1 MGTVRDS
8 FSTGISRMDFGLAG
22 RRALVMGAS
31 KGLGRSIAEAL
42 AAEGASL
49 VITGRDQASL
59 DAACGQLRAKGAAFA
74 QGIVA
79 DVADPAQMDA
89 LAQGAAAAMGG
100 VDILV
105 QNHGGP
111 PPGPALE
118 VSEELLTT
126 WFQRIVLSPIRLTNA
141 LLPGMRQRKWG
152 RIINVGSTG
161 MLQPLPNMVLS
172 NTLRASIMGWMKT
185 LSAEVAHEGITCNIV
200 APGAIRTDRSLET
213 AGSLAARQGKT
224 VDDVIAERSK
234 TIPAGRYGLPDEYG
248 PLVAFLCSNQAA
260 YMTGCVLRVDGGMV
274 RGW

>member
-1 MGTVRDS
+1 MNL
-8 FSTGISRMDFGLAG
+8 GLKG

-31 KGLGRSIAEAL
+31 KGLGRSIADAL
-42 AAEGASL
+42 AAEGAAL
-49 VITGRDQASL
+49 VISGRDQASR
-59 DAACGQLRAKGAAFA
+59 DVAARELVAAGAASCV
-74 QGIVA
+74 GIPA
-79 DVADPAQMDA
+79 DVAHGAQMDA
-89 LAQGAAAAMGG
+89 LADGAAAAMGG
-100 VDILV
+100 VDILI

-118 VSEELLTT
+118 VTDALLTT
-126 WFQRIVLSPIRLTNA
+126 WFQSIVLSPIRITNR
-141 LLPGMRQRKWG
+141 LLPAMRAQKYG

-213 AGSLAARQGKT
+213 AGSLAKRQGKS
-224 VDDVIAERSK
+224 VDEVIAERAK
-234 TIPAGRYGLPDEYG
+234 TIPAGRYGMPNEYG
-248 PLVAFLCSNQAA
+248 PLVAFLCSEQAA
-260 YMTGCVLRVDGGMV
+260 YISGSIMRTDGGMV

>member
-1 MGTVRDS
+1 MNL
-8 FSTGISRMDFGLAG
+8 GLKG
-22 RRALVMGAS
+22 KRALVMGAS
-31 KGLGRSIAEAL
+31 KGLGRSIADAL
-42 AAEGASL
+42 AAEGAAL
-49 VITGRDQASL
+49 VISGRDQASL
-59 DAACGQLRAKGAAFA
+59 DVAAKELVALGAASCV
-74 QGIVA
+74 GIPA
-79 DVADPAQMDA
+79 DVANGVQMDM
-89 LAQGAAAAMGG
+89 LADGAVAAMGG

-118 VSEELLTT
+118 VTEALLTT
-126 WFQRIVLSPIRLTNA
+126 WFQSIVLSPVRITNR
-141 LLPGMRQRKWG
+141 LLPGMRERKYG

-213 AGSLAARQGKT
+213 AGSLAKRQGKT
-224 VDDVIAERSK
+224 VDEVIAERSK
-234 TIPAGRYGLPDEYG
+234 TIPAGRYGLPSEYG
-248 PLVAFLCSNQAA
+248 PLVAFLCSEQAA
-260 YMTGCVLRVDGGMV
+260 YITGSIMRTDGGMV

>member
-1 MGTVRDS
+1 
-8 FSTGISRMDFGLAG
+8 MDFGLKG

-31 KGLGRSIAEAL
+31 KGLGRSIADAL
-42 AAEGASL
+42 AAEGAHL
-49 VITGRDQASL
+49 VISGRDPASL
-59 DAACGQLRAKGAAFA
+59 EAACVALRAAGAASA
-74 QGIVA
+74 VGIAA
-79 DVADPAQMDA
+79 DVAEPAQMDA
-89 LAQGAAAAMGG
+89 LADGALAAMGG

-118 VSEELLTT
+118 VSEEALVT
-126 WFQRIVLSPIRLTNA
+126 WFQRIVLSPVRLTTR
-141 LLPGMRQRKWG
+141 LLPGMRAQKWG
-152 RIINVGSTG
+152 RIVNVGSTG

-213 AGSLAARQGKT
+213 AGSLAKRQGRS
-224 VDDVIAERSK
+224 VEEVIAERSK

-248 PLVAFLCSNQAA
+248 PLVAFLCGDQAA
-260 YMTGCVLRVDGGMV
+260 YITGCVLRVDGGMV

>member
-1 MGTVRDS
+1 MNL
-8 FSTGISRMDFGLAG
+8 GLKG
-22 RRALVMGAS
+22 KRALVMGAS
-31 KGLGRSIAEAL
+31 KGLGRSIADAL
-42 AAEGASL
+42 AAEGAAL
-49 VITGRDQASL
+49 VISGRDQASL
-59 DAACGQLRAKGAAFA
+59 DVAAKELVALGAASCV
-74 QGIVA
+74 GIPA
-79 DVADPAQMDA
+79 DVANGVQMDM
-89 LAQGAAAAMGG
+89 LADGAVAAMGG

-118 VSEELLTT
+118 VTEALLTT
-126 WFQRIVLSPIRLTNA
+126 WFQSIVLSPIRITNR
-141 LLPGMRQRKWG
+141 LLPGMRERKYG

-213 AGSLAARQGKT
+213 AGSLAKRQGKT
-224 VDDVIAERSK
+224 VDEVIAERSK
-234 TIPAGRYGLPDEYG
+234 TIPAGRYGLPGEYG
-248 PLVAFLCSNQAA
+248 PLVAFLCSEQAA
-260 YMTGCVLRVDGGMV
+260 YITGSIMRTDGGMV

>member
-1 MGTVRDS
+1 MNL
-8 FSTGISRMDFGLAG
+8 GLKG
-22 RRALVMGAS
+22 KRALVMGAS
-31 KGLGRSIAEAL
+31 KGLGRSIADAL
-42 AAEGASL
+42 AAEGAAL
-49 VITGRDQASL
+49 VISGRDQASL
-59 DAACGQLRAKGAAFA
+59 DVAAKELVALGATSCV
-74 QGIVA
+74 GIPA
-79 DVADPAQMDA
+79 DVANGVQMDM
-89 LAQGAAAAMGG
+89 LADGAVAAMGG

-118 VSEELLTT
+118 VTEALLTT
-126 WFQRIVLSPIRLTNA
+126 WFQSIVLSPVRITNR
-141 LLPGMRQRKWG
+141 LLPGMRERKYG

-213 AGSLAARQGKT
+213 AGSLAKRQGKT
-224 VDDVIAERSK
+224 VDEVIAERSK
-234 TIPAGRYGLPDEYG
+234 TIPAGRYGLPGEYG
-248 PLVAFLCSNQAA
+248 PLVAFLCSEQAA
-260 YMTGCVLRVDGGMV
+260 YITGSIMRTDGGMV

>member
-1 MGTVRDS
+1 MNL
-8 FSTGISRMDFGLAG
+8 GLKG
-22 RRALVMGAS
+22 KRALVMGAS
-31 KGLGRSIAEAL
+31 KGLGRSIADAL
-42 AAEGASL
+42 AAEGAAL
-49 VITGRDQASL
+49 VISGRDQASL
-59 DAACGQLRAKGAAFA
+59 DVAAKELVALGAASCV
-74 QGIVA
+74 GIPA
-79 DVADPAQMDA
+79 DVANGVQMDM
-89 LAQGAAAAMGG
+89 LADGAVAAMGG

-118 VSEELLTT
+118 VTEALLTT
-126 WFQRIVLSPIRLTNA
+126 WFQSIVLSPVRITNR
-141 LLPGMRQRKWG
+141 LLPGMRERKYG

-213 AGSLAARQGKT
+213 ASSLAKRQGKT
-224 VDDVIAERSK
+224 VDEVIAERSK
-234 TIPAGRYGLPDEYG
+234 TIPAGRYGMPGEYG
-248 PLVAFLCSNQAA
+248 PLVAFLCSEQAA
-260 YMTGCVLRVDGGMV
+260 YITGSIMRTDGGMV

>member
-1 MGTVRDS
+1 MNL
-8 FSTGISRMDFGLAG
+8 GLKG
-22 RRALVMGAS
+22 KRALVMGAS
-31 KGLGRSIAEAL
+31 KGLGRSIADAL
-42 AAEGASL
+42 AAEGAAL
-49 VITGRDQASL
+49 VISGRDQASL
-59 DAACGQLRAKGAAFA
+59 DAAAKELVALGAASCV
-74 QGIVA
+74 GIPA
-79 DVADPAQMDA
+79 DVADGAQMDM
-89 LAQGAAAAMGG
+89 LADGAVAAMGG

-118 VSEELLTT
+118 VTEALLTT
-126 WFQRIVLSPIRLTNA
+126 WFQSIVLSPVRITNR
-141 LLPGMRQRKWG
+141 LLPGMRERKYG

-213 AGSLAARQGKT
+213 ASSLAKRQGKT
-224 VDDVIAERSK
+224 VDEVIAERSK
-234 TIPAGRYGLPDEYG
+234 TIPAGRYGLPGEYG
-248 PLVAFLCSNQAA
+248 PLVAFLCSEQAA
-260 YMTGCVLRVDGGMV
+260 YITGSIMRTDGGMV

>member
-1 MGTVRDS
+1 MNL
-8 FSTGISRMDFGLAG
+8 GLKG
-22 RRALVMGAS
+22 KRALVMGAS
-31 KGLGRSIAEAL
+31 KGLGRSIADAL
-42 AAEGASL
+42 AAEGAAL
-49 VITGRDQASL
+49 VISGRDQASL
-59 DAACGQLRAKGAAFA
+59 DVAAKELVALGAASCV
-74 QGIVA
+74 GIPA
-79 DVADPAQMDA
+79 DVANGVQMDM
-89 LAQGAAAAMGG
+89 LADGAVAAMGG

-118 VSEELLTT
+118 VTEALLTT
-126 WFQRIVLSPIRLTNA
+126 WFQSIVLSPVRITNR
-141 LLPGMRQRKWG
+141 LLPGMRERKYG

-213 AGSLAARQGKT
+213 AGSLAKRQGKT
-224 VDDVIAERSK
+224 VDEVIAERSK
-234 TIPAGRYGLPDEYG
+234 TIPAGRYGLPGEYG
-248 PLVAFLCSNQAA
+248 PLVAFLCSEQAA
-260 YMTGCVLRVDGGMV
+260 YITGSIMRTDGGMV

>member
-1 MGTVRDS
+1 
-8 FSTGISRMDFGLAG
+8 MDLGLKG
-22 RRALVMGAS
+22 KRALVMGAS
-31 KGLGRSIAEAL
+31 KGLGRSIADAL
-42 AAEGASL
+42 AAEGAAL
-49 VITGRDQASL
+49 VISGRDQASL
-59 DAACGQLRAKGAAFA
+59 DVAAKELVALGAASCT
-74 QGIVA
+74 GIPA
-79 DVADPAQMDA
+79 DVSKGEQMDA
-89 LAQGAAAAMGG
+89 LADGAIAAMGG

-118 VSEELLTT
+118 VTEALLTT
-126 WFQRIVLSPIRLTNA
+126 WFQSIVLSPIRITNR
-141 LLPGMRQRKWG
+141 LLPGMRERKYG

-213 AGSLAARQGKT
+213 AGSLAKRQGKT
-224 VDDVIAERSK
+224 VDEVIAERSK
-234 TIPAGRYGLPDEYG
+234 TIPAGRYGLPGEYG
-248 PLVAFLCSNQAA
+248 PLVALLCSEQAA
-260 YMTGCVLRVDGGMV
+260 YITGSIMRTDGGMV